1 MRLRF
6 HIDPATGAPHIY
18 KHRVSETEVEEVPA
32 RAGEDRA
39 GRDGTRIAIGPA
51 RAGED
56 RAGRDGTRI
65 AIGPTLSGRVLRVV
79 YVPDPQPES
88 HFVITGFELRGK
100 AALAYRRR
108 RRRKRR

>member
-18 KHRVSETEVEEVPA
+18 KHRVSETEVEEV
-32 RAGEDRA
+32 
-39 GRDGTRIAIGPA
+39 PA

>member
-18 KHRVSETEVEEVPA
+18 KHRVSETEVEEVL
-32 RAGEDRA
+32 
-39 GRDGTRIAIGPA
+39 A

-88 HFVITGFELRGK
+88 HFVITGF
-100 AALAYRRR
+100 
-108 RRRKRR
+108 

>member
-6 HIDPATGAPHIY
+6 YIDPATGAPHIY
-18 KHRVSETEVEEVPA
+18 KHGVSETEVEEVLA
-32 RAGEDRA
+32 KAGEDRA
-39 GRDGTRIAIGPA
+39 GRDGV
-51 RAGED
+51 
-56 RAGRDGTRI
+56 RI

-79 YVPDPQPES
+79 YVPDPQPQS